1 MGTSSEKEARE
12 CFNDFEKNLI
22 TYIWGEN
29 DKIHNKESK
38 LIDENDSESSME
50 SQQTKSE
57 EEEEDHFK
65 DRNSDSYKA
74 ITLAFDKRFSNSR
87 KKWLE
92 GYNPDSIIE
101 NNEKFVTYH
110 DFVHKDLIHFSNSD
124 NMRSLPSI
132 CDGLKPSQRKVV
144 FASFLRKLDKDEV
157 KVSQLAGYTSDKSA
171 YHHGEV
177 SLQGTIINM
186 AQNFIGSNN
195 INILMPNGQFGT
207 RRMGGKDSAS
217 ARYLHTMFNKISQK
231 IFRKED
237 EHIYQHIIDDGHVV
251 EPINYSPIVPMV
263 LVNGS
268 EGIGTGFSTN
278 IPCFNPISIVNSIY
292 KRMDGKEFKELVPW
306 YRGFKGTIKKL
317 NEKSYESCG
326 VFKIVSG
333 NKIHIKE
340 IPVGMWTQNYR
351 DHLEYLLIDDPK
363 KPKKHEII
371 IDYKDNSGNNN
382 VDIMVELTN
391 GSLQKLIKNKLIEK
405 NF

>member
-1 MGTSSEKEARE
+1 
-12 CFNDFEKNLI
+12 
-22 TYIWGEN
+22 
-29 DKIHNKESK
+29 
-38 LIDENDSESSME
+38 
-50 SQQTKSE
+50 
-57 EEEEDHFK
+57 
-65 DRNSDSYKA
+65 
-74 ITLAFDKRFSNSR
+74 
-87 KKWLE
+87 
-92 GYNPDSIIE
+92 
-101 NNEKFVTYH
+101 
-110 DFVHKDLIHFSNSD
+110 
-124 NMRSLPSI
+124 MRSLPSI

-405 NF
+405 TFKLKKKINLSNMHMYDSKSRIKKYNNVSDILEEYYVHRLDTYRVRKEYYVKLLTNQMLILKYKVEFIEKYIKKKIVIERNKKSRSS